1 MREVLIKKI
10 KNSINGELMLKE
22 YASIFSVN
30 EKKVTKILSK
40 ILFNVYT
47 NKQLHEQKIS
57 INTFMKYLNG
67 I

>member
-1 MREVLIKKI
+1 MATNV
-10 KNSINGELMLKE
+10 KE

-47 NKQLHEQKIS
+47 NKQLHEQKNLDKY
-57 INTFMKYLNG
+57 NTEIFKWNLD